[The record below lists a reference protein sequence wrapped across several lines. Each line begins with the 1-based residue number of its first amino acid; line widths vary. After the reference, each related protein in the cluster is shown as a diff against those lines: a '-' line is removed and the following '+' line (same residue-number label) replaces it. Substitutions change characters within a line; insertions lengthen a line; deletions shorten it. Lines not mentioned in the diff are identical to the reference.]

1 MKEDNSKS
9 QKCSS
14 KGHDKIKAIN
24 YCQEC
29 RVYLCNKCEKIH
41 SELYNHDLYNI
52 TDKDIKDIFTGICHE
67 ENHEDKLD
75 FFCKTHNKL
84 VCAACISKMKIKG
97 NGQHTDCD
105 ICIIEDIH
113 EQKKS
118 ILNKNIK
125 YLEDLSINLEKSIN
139 ELKKI
144 FEKINVNKDNI
155 KIEIQKIFTKIRN
168 GLNDREDELLKEVDE
183 KYDELF
189 FKEDLIKESEKLPK
203 KIKTSIEKGK
213 SINNNWNNDKLNSSI
228 NDCVNIENNIEQIN
242 TINNNVKRCNL
253 IVNLKINF
261 YPNEDKEINESLE
274 KIKRYGNIYYNNFRF
289 KKYEDDIKKD
299 DEYEI
304 SGEIGNIL
312 TKTGID
318 KKWLNIL
325 CENKLEKDME
335 YTWKIKILKS
345 QYNHIMVGIAP
356 HLENKEI
363 SPNIIDKL
371 QLPDYNNE
379 NNDNNNDNEE
389 LNDDIENE
397 DLNFIDDENIQDM
410 EFNEDQNLENQEI
423 NNKDV
428 DNKYINH
435 GWYFN
440 CYDSTIYFDFPY
452 EYKGKETKLKKVKD
466 EIYIIME
473 MKQRNLKFKID
484 KDDQGEIYK
493 DIPIDKSLVPAI
505 LLYDKDDS
513 IEITLINAKKA

>member
-1 MKEDNSKS
+1 M
-9 QKCSS
+9 
-14 KGHDKIKAIN
+14 
-24 YCQEC
+24 
-29 RVYLCNKCEKIH
+29 
-41 SELYNHDLYNI
+41 
-52 TDKDIKDIFTGICHE
+52 
-67 ENHEDKLD
+67 
-75 FFCKTHNKL
+75 
-84 VCAACISKMKIKG
+84 
-97 NGQHTDCD
+97 
-105 ICIIEDIH
+105 
-113 EQKKS
+113 
-118 ILNKNIK
+118 
-125 YLEDLSINLEKSIN
+125 
-139 ELKKI
+139 
-144 FEKINVNKDNI
+144 
-155 KIEIQKIFTKIRN
+155 
-168 GLNDREDELLKEVDE
+168 
-183 KYDELF
+183 
-189 FKEDLIKESEKLPK
+189 
-203 KIKTSIEKGK
+203 
-213 SINNNWNNDKLNSSI
+213 
-228 NDCVNIENNIEQIN
+228 
-242 TINNNVKRCNL
+242 
-253 IVNLKINF
+253 
-261 YPNEDKEINESLE
+261 
-274 KIKRYGNIYYNNFRF
+274 
-289 KKYEDDIKKD
+289 
-299 DEYEI
+299 
-304 SGEIGNIL
+304 

-466 EIYIIME
+466 EIYIIMD